1 MLLSACI
8 HCIFQNLCYILPKPT
23 FFKGSDGMFV
33 RYLMYRVFTRYLYI
47 YICCVSICC
56 GCLRFQVKVD
66 VWQRKFLKSNFPRDS
81 DARTAAVTFARK
93 AVEMLEFFDNAKK
106 KQAILTK

>member
-1 MLLSACI
+1 
-8 HCIFQNLCYILPKPT
+8 
-23 FFKGSDGMFV
+23 
-33 RYLMYRVFTRYLYI
+33 MYRVFTRYLYI